1 LDKALFNL
9 ALAEIQDVPSGDF
22 NHPYLTRVKFVFA
35 DDQGAQTSTAP
46 GGLMQGIKF
55 EDFDAAIKTGL
66 NMPIKMAYTGDGVGN
81 HLGSYV
87 IGHITQMEKAQA
99 EDGSNQI
106 VADGVLYTEEYPEEV
121 AYLKKAKAEG
131 KAPGTSYEII
141 YKDSLIENGV
151 QWLKDFFTT
160 AATFVRS
167 PSYEGRTPLLALA
180 SAKNEDELLVTMKA
194 LVAQAEGK
202 SGEGSNPTDKGGKPV
217 DELETVKK
225 ENDTL
230 KAEAQTKTAEITR
243 LSEEI
248 TALKASEQTLKDQLQ
263 TVETERTLESRVRKL
278 AEIGFPLEAD
288 AEKSDKQ
295 RAFILA
301 LDDEAFDIYTE
312 QIVAVKESAS
322 AGSAQASKAKASAS
336 APKLPRLEIPSG
348 ERPTFTFRD

>member
-151 QWLKDFFTT
+151 QWLKDFF
-160 AATFVRS
+160 S
-167 PSYEGRTPLLALA
+167 
-180 SAKNEDELLVTMKA
+180 DIC
-194 LVAQAEGK
+194 
-202 SGEGSNPTDKGGKPV
+202 
-217 DELETVKK
+217 
-225 ENDTL
+225 TL
-230 KAEAQTKTAEITR
+230 PF
-243 LSEEI
+243 L
-248 TALKASEQTLKDQLQ
+248 
-263 TVETERTLESRVRKL
+263 
-278 AEIGFPLEAD
+278 
-288 AEKSDKQ
+288 
-295 RAFILA
+295 
-301 LDDEAFDIYTE
+301 
-312 QIVAVKESAS
+312 
-322 AGSAQASKAKASAS
+322 
-336 APKLPRLEIPSG
+336 
-348 ERPTFTFRD
+348 